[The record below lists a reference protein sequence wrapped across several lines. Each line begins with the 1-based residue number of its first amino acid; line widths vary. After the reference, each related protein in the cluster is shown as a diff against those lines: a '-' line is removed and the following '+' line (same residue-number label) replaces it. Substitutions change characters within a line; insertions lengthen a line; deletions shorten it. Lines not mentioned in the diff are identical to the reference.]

1 MLAMKRFGF
10 EWCNIYANE
19 LLDDRVAI
27 LDKNIPNT
35 NIYSGDALK
44 LNFENYFDV
53 VFQSTVFTSILDF
66 DFKKLLAQKMWDMT
80 KENGL
85 VLWYDFKYDNPSNKD
100 VKGVGRDEIKKL
112 FPNSKKIVFHNVT
125 LAPPIGRRVGKLYNF
140 FNILFPFLRTHIV
153 AEIYK

>member
-1 MLAMKRFGF
+1 M
-10 EWCNIYANE
+10 N
-19 LLDDRVAI
+19 
-27 LDKNIPNT
+27 KNIPNA
-35 NIYSGDALK
+35 NIYSGNALELK
-44 LNFENYFDV
+44 FEKYFDV
-53 VFQSTVFTSILDF
+53 VFQSTVFTSILDYN
-66 DFKKLLAQKMWDMT
+66 FKKLLAQKMWNMT

-125 LAPPIGRRVGKLYNF
+125 LAPPIGRKIGRFYNF
-140 FNILFPFLRTHIV
+140 FNIIFPFFRTHLI